1 MQTAIPILGVIG
13 RLRNFVF
20 FVAVFAMFYTLDKP
34 SPVDLAFAGAL
45 ALCPFVNQKITS
57 NFLLLLLLLSAWI
70 LSFIYATL
78 PVLGEVDVPF
88 ELVQKTFVALLALAA
103 CFSAVSWR
111 TPQFRTF
118 LKVYVASCAVSS
130 VFGIV
135 GFFTGLELLTWDAR
149 AKGFVS
155 DPNMFAASLVP
166 GVLICM
172 YLLRDTSRR
181 LVVMALLALILLGLM
196 LAFSRAGVGAVIV
209 CGGIY
214 LIYINRRQPGR
225 LIMAGIAGALA
236 LGLLLGLLLEFG
248 GDEFSAK
255 FSDRLTVAKSYD
267 LGREGRYARYER
279 ALPII
284 LETPRG
290 IGALQVSKIFV
301 EPIHNIWIGA
311 FLSYGWVAGFAWV
324 SVFFLSVAI
333 TIRNQRATA
342 DPLPIVLFLCFF
354 SAVLCASLHEGEHWR
369 PLWLFMGLIWGY
381 NLKPAAQRIAA
392 PGPRYPAG
400 ARPAQ

>member
-1 MQTAIPILGVIG
+1 MQTAIPIPGAIG

-20 FVAVFAMFYTLDKP
+20 LVAVFAMFYTLDKP
-34 SPVDLAFAGAL
+34 SPVDVAFAGAL
-45 ALCPFVNQKITS
+45 GLCPFVNQKITS
-57 NFLLLLLLLSAWI
+57 KFLLLLLLLSAWI
-70 LSFIYATL
+70 LSFTYASL
-78 PVLGEVDVPF
+78 PWLGEVDVPF
-88 ELVQKTFVALLALAA
+88 ELVQKAFVALMALAA
-103 CFSAVSWR
+103 CFTAISWGK
-111 TPQFRTF
+111 PQFRTM

-130 VFGIV
+130 LFGIA
-135 GFFTGLELLTWDAR
+135 GFFTGLELLTWDER

-166 GVLICM
+166 AVVICM

-181 LVVMALLALILLGLM
+181 LVVMGLLALILLGLM
-196 LAFSRAGVGAVIV
+196 LAFSRAAIVAMIICSGV
-209 CGGIY
+209 Y
-214 LIYINRRQPGR
+214 LVYINRHQPGR
-225 LIMAGIAGALA
+225 LIMAGIAGILA
-236 LGLLLGLLLEFG
+236 FGLLLGLLLEFG
-248 GDEFSAK
+248 GKEFSAK

-381 NLKPAAQRIAA
+381 NLKPAAQRVAVRE
-392 PGPRYPAG
+392 PRYPAG